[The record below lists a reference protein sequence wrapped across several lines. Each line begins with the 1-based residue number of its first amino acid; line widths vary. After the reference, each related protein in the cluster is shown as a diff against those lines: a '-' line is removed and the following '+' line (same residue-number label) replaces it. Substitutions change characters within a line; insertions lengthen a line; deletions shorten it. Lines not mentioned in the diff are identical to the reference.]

1 MSEQAVRD
9 SVGALRD
16 VLQEYKASARLVRPY
31 ESARATS
38 IAPPGAKAGSISALT
53 ANERARATPC
63 LGRTAKTPIG
73 ISPVI
78 DISLGSGQQLES
90 VRQATPS

>member
-16 VLQEYKASARLVRPY
+16 VLQGYNASARLVRPY
-31 ESARATS
+31 KSARATS
-38 IAPPGAKAGSISALT
+38 IAPPSAKSGSISALT

-63 LGRTAKTPIG
+63 LRRTAKTPIG

-78 DISLGSGQQLES
+78 DTGEGI
-90 VRQATPS
+90 